1 MCTQGSK
8 YSMFSREAIDLNFYV
23 LSPRFYMLIVKFKIL
38 KQGKL
43 THTPQPP
50 HRHTGTLLDPTHD
63 IFAVYGHISLNVVL
77 KKK

>member
-1 MCTQGSK
+1 
-8 YSMFSREAIDLNFYV
+8 
-23 LSPRFYMLIVKFKIL
+23 MLIVKFKIL

-50 HRHTGTLLDPTHD
+50 HRHTDTLLDPTHD

-77 KKK
+77 KKKIKKYKWNFCGENHIFPFDGH